1 MPTFGTHAAA
11 AALALA
17 LLPLV
22 TARAEPSAH
31 GVVTPLAAAKLSQD
45 TDVECLQ
52 IALETGD
59 PDTGPSTFLLTAA
72 PGCAVEAHYHTAG
85 EQLIVVHGLLV
96 TGMEGTPPT
105 PLGPGGFA
113 AMPGKAVH
121 WFTCSSKTP
130 CTMFVLFDAAYDIVW
145 VKAKQ

>member
-17 LLPLV
+17 LLLLV

-72 PGCAVEAHYHTAG
+72 PGCAVE
-85 EQLIVVHGLLV
+85 VN
-96 TGMEGTPPT
+96 
-105 PLGPGGFA
+105 PLNARDG
-113 AMPGKAVH
+113 
-121 WFTCSSKTP
+121 
-130 CTMFVLFDAAYDIVW
+130 
-145 VKAKQ
+145 